1 MNCKKQNKTKQ
12 WGETQ
17 KMLQKQLTSIRRH
30 SNIIGIVHFLV
41 YVRHSIAPK
50 AESADAAAL
59 HIKEILVI
67 AGDYFGWLCL

>member
-1 MNCKKQNKTKQ
+1 
-12 WGETQ
+12 
-17 KMLQKQLTSIRRH
+17 MLQKQFLSIRCH
-30 SNIIGIVHFLV
+30 SNMTGIVHFLV

-67 AGDYFGWLCL
+67 AGYHFG